1 LYYNLMANTI
11 KVHPHKYMDRAKND
25 IFLADHIAYIVL
37 KRIMNFLDDKLGS
50 ISYEDIST
58 NESYELTLLHV
69 DDDTL
74 QEIKWMF
81 PNVHCY
87 MNYFTSNSYSYEG

>member
-1 LYYNLMANTI
+1 MN
-11 KVHPHKYMDRAKND
+11 RAEND
-25 IFLADHIAYIVL
+25 HFKADHIASLVHKGVMSL
-37 KRIMNFLDDKLGS
+37 LTNKLGS